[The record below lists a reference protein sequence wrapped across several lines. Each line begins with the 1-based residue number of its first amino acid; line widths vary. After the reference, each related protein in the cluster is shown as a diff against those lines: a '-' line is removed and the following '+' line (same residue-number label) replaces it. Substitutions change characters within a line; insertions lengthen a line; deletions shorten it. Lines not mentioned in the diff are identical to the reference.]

1 MIQRRD
7 FLNQSAAWLGLALTG
22 VGAHAADQA
31 WTTLLDTSRAAKLDD
46 WVQLGEGNWT
56 VTDQALQGKD
66 GKAGFL
72 VSKGSYKDFELR
84 VEFWA
89 DEAANS
95 GVFIRAADPKKIGAD
110 SSYEVNIFDKRP
122 DPSYGTGGIPNVAKV
137 AQPGP
142 KAANQWNTYEITA
155 RGDHLV
161 VVLNGHKTVD
171 VRDGKFAQGPFAL
184 QSAGGT
190 IRFRKIQIRQI

>member
-1 MIQRRD
+1 MTLRRD
-7 FLNQSAAWLGLALTG
+7 FLIQSASLLGLAL
-22 VGAHAADQA
+22 VGGSVHAAEGD
-31 WTTLLDTSRAAKLDD
+31 WVTLLDTTKPTKIDD
-46 WVQLGEGNWT
+46 WHALGEGNWSLVENT
-56 VTDQALQGKD
+56 LQGKD

-72 VSKGSYKDFELR
+72 VSKNSYKDFELR

-89 DEAANS
+89 DETANS
-95 GVFIRAADPKKIGAD
+95 GVFIRAADAKKIGAD

-155 RGDHLV
+155 KGDHLV
-161 VVLNGHKTVD
+161 VVLNGQKTVD
-171 VRDGKFAQGPFAL
+171 ARDAKFAAGPFAL

-190 IRFRKIQIRQI
+190 IRFRKIQIRQV

>member
-1 MIQRRD
+1 MSQRRH
-7 FLNQSAAWLGLALTG
+7 FLLQSAAWLGLALTG
-22 VGAHAADQA
+22 LGARAADPG
-31 WTTLLDTSRAAKLDD
+31 WTTLLDTSGAARLDD
-46 WVQLGEGNWT
+46 WIQLGEGNWS
-56 VTDQALQGKD
+56 VAEQALQGKD

-72 VSKGSYKDFELR
+72 VSKHSYKDFELR

-89 DEAANS
+89 DESANS

-161 VVLNGHKTVD
+161 VLLNGQKTVY
-171 VRDGKFAQGPFAL
+171 VRDGKFASGPFAL

>member
-1 MIQRRD
+1 MIQRRT

-22 VGAHAADQA
+22 AGARAADQA
-31 WTTLLDTSRAAKLDD
+31 WTTLLDTSRATRLDD
-46 WVQLGEGNWT
+46 WVQLGEGNWS
-56 VTDQALQGKD
+56 VTEQTLQGKA

-72 VSKGSYKDFELR
+72 VSKDSYRDFELR

-137 AQPGP
+137 TQPGP

-190 IRFRKIQIRQI
+190 IRFRKVQIRPI